1 MFGPGFQPCGRET
14 STLAIVE
21 CVHVKINA
29 ADQRLNATYKA
40 LQAQV
45 DNAQRQPLLA
55 AQRLW
60 VQYRD
65 ANCAFYGTPDGSI
78 RQVQAA
84 ECLRSM
90 TEERARELEK
100 AMKLD

>member
-1 MFGPGFQPCGRET
+1 LGGASP
-14 STLAIVE
+14 LAAKKLRHPPVVE
-21 CVHVKINA
+21 CVQAKINA
-29 ADQRLNATYKA
+29 ADQRLKSAYKA
-40 LQAQV
+40 LQAQI
-45 DNAQRQPLLA
+45 DTAQNQPLLA

-65 ANCAFYGTPDGSI
+65 ANCAFYGSI

-90 TEERARELEK
+90 TEDRARELEK

>member
-1 MFGPGFQPCGRET
+1 M
-14 STLAIVE
+14 
-21 CVHVKINA
+21 NA
-29 ADQRLNATYKA
+29 AYKA

-45 DNAQRQPLLA
+45 DAAQRQPLLA

-65 ANCAFYGTPDGSI
+65 ANCAFYGTPDGSM
-78 RQVQAA
+78 RKVEGA

-90 TEERARELEK
+90 TEDRARELEK
-100 AMKLD
+100 ATKLD